1 MKRSEIN
8 PMPEYYDRYIN
19 LVADVDLSQAF
30 DDSLAQL
37 NSLDIEALTQLE
49 NKPYAEGKWTVQELL
64 QHILDWERIFSYRAL
79 LFARDVGDPPQ
90 GIEENDM
97 ATNSR
102 ANERTVA
109 EIVDELKTVRAGTKY
124 LYDGFDEE
132 TLKILGKTRTAELT
146 VGAVGFTTLGHQ
158 LHHLNIVKE
167 RYLPLLNS

>member
-1 MKRSEIN
+1 
-8 PMPEYYDRYIN
+8 MPEYYDRYIN

-37 NSLDIEALTQLE
+37 NALDIDALTRLE

-79 LFARDVGDPPQ
+79 LFARNVGDPPQ

-97 ATNSR
+97 AANSR
-102 ANERTVA
+102 ANERSVA
-109 EIVDELKTVRAGTKY
+109 AIIDELKTLRAGTKY
-124 LYDGFDEE
+124 LFDGFDEE

-158 LHHLNIVKE
+158 LHHLKIVEE
-167 RYLPLLNS
+167 RYLPILNS

>member
-37 NSLDIEALTQLE
+37 NALDIDALTRLE

-79 LFARDVGDPPQ
+79 LFARNVGDPPQ

-97 ATNSR
+97 AANSR
-102 ANERTVA
+102 ANERSVA
-109 EIVDELKTVRAGTKY
+109 AIIDELKTLRAGTKY
-124 LYDGFDEE
+124 LFDGFDEE

-158 LHHLNIVKE
+158 LHHLKIVEE
-167 RYLPLLNS
+167 RYLPILNS

>member
-19 LVADVDLSQAF
+19 LVADIELSQAF

-37 NSLDIEALTQLE
+37 NALDLDALTRLE

-64 QHILDWERIFSYRAL
+64 QHIVDWERIFSYRAL
-79 LFARDVGDPPQ
+79 LFARSVGDPPQ

-97 ATNSR
+97 AANSR
-102 ANERTVA
+102 ANEKTVA
-109 EIVDELKTVRAGTKY
+109 AILDELKTVRAGTKY
-124 LYDGFDEE
+124 LYDGFDED
-132 TLKILGKTRTAELT
+132 TLKVLGKTRTAELT

-158 LHHLNIVKE
+158 IHHLNIVKE
-167 RYLPLLNS
+167 RYLPILNS